1 MIQVCYYSNKTFIYN
16 HTETEINRLKIF
28 EGGIT
33 MKVFRKMAIMAISF
47 VFCGM
52 VLGGCGKSPGNALTD
67 TPTDTPTNS
76 AGETQA
82 GTSAETVEGSSTDD
96 SEEIIKEGTVEK
108 SGNVV
113 LKQLAFV
120 HKEYTIAISDI
131 ADDQKIESML
141 GKADEI
147 KSHTYSEDDGLNM
160 DQLNGLTEKQYQYP
174 GLVIKTIDAAED
186 KKSFIFRIEITDPQY
201 PTVRNIK
208 VGDSFEK
215 LKEAYPEGNLM
226 GGELSDQEDD
236 FRYEP
241 VNYVDVMSFHIKDKK
256 VDSILIYSLID

>member
-1 MIQVCYYSNKTFIYN
+1 
-16 HTETEINRLKIF
+16 
-28 EGGIT
+28 
-33 MKVFRKMAIMAISF
+33 MKVFRKIVIVSMLL

-52 VLGGCGKSPGNALTD
+52 VMGGCGKNEVKSPGNTITDIPTD
-67 TPTDTPTNS
+67 TPTDTPVNTSN
-76 AGETQA
+76 ETQTD
-82 GTSAETVEGSSTDD
+82 TSDDTLADSLTDD
-96 SEEIIKEGTVEK
+96 SEEVIKEGTVEK

-120 HKEYTIAISDI
+120 YQENTIAISDI
-131 ADDQKIESML
+131 VDDQKIENML

-147 KSHTYSEDDGLNM
+147 KSHTYSIDDGLNM
-160 DQLNGLTEKQYQYP
+160 DQLNGMTEKQYQFP

-186 KKSFIFRIEITDPQY
+186 KKSFIFNIEITDPKY

-208 VGDSFEK
+208 VGDSYEQ
-215 LKEAYPEGNLM
+215 LKEAYPEGNLT

-256 VDSILIYSLID
+256 VESIQIYSLID

>member
-1 MIQVCYYSNKTFIYN
+1 M
-16 HTETEINRLKIF
+16 KIF
-28 EGGIT
+28 
-33 MKVFRKMAIMAISF
+33 RKIVIMATF
-47 VFCGM
+47 LVFCGM
-52 VLGGCGKSPGNALTD
+52 ILGGCEKNEVKLPGNTLTD
-67 TPTDTPTNS
+67 TPINSTNESQTDTS
-76 AGETQA
+76 ADT
-82 GTSAETVEGSSTDD
+82 TDDSSTDD

-108 SGNVV
+108 SGNVI

-120 HKEYTIAISDI
+120 YQENTIAISDI
-131 ADDQKIESML
+131 VDDKILESML

-147 KSHTYSEDDGLNM
+147 TSHTYSEDDGLNM
-160 DQLNGLTEKQYQYP
+160 DQLNGMTEKQYQYP
-174 GLVIKTIDAAED
+174 GLVIKTIDATED
-186 KKSFIFRIEITDPQY
+186 KKSFIFNIEITDPKY

-215 LKEAYPEGNLM
+215 LKETYPEGTLM

-256 VDSILIYSLID
+256 VESIQIFSLLD